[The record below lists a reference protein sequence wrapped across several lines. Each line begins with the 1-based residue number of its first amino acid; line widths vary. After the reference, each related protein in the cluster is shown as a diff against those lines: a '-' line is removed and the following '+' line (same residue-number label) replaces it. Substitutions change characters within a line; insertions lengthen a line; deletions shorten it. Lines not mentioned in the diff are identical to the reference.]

1 MGFTAHNDAAAA
13 GFIAFAHAAQAVDG
27 CAGREIG
34 GLQDVDQF
42 VDFGFGFVQKTQTGV
57 DGVGEVMW
65 RDVGRHTDGDTRRAV
80 DQQRGKAGRQ
90 HQRLVF
96 AAVVV
101 RTEIDGFFFDVRQ
114 HFVGNFRHADFGIT
128 HGRGAVAINRAE
140 VALTVD

>member
-1 MGFTAHNDAAAA
+1 MGFTAHDDAAAA

-42 VDFGFGFVQKTQTGV
+42 VDFSFGFVQKTQTGV
-57 DGVGEVMW
+57 DGVSEIV
-65 RDVGRHTDGDTRRAV
+65 RRNVGRHTDGDTGRAV
-80 DQQRGKAGRQ
+80 DQQRGEAGRQ

-114 HFVGNFRHADFGIT
+114 HFVGDFRHADFGIT
-128 HGRGAVAINRAE
+128 HRRGAVAVNRTE